1 MAKASTDP
9 TRSRGFRNR
18 NPGNIDWSAAN
29 KWQGQLGKESGPGA
43 RFAMFSSH
51 EYGIRALALLLT
63 TYQDRHGLRSIRQLI
78 NRWAP
83 PVENVTS
90 AYVNHVAAL
99 TGRDPDVNLDLHRYA
114 DLRPLVEAVITHELG
129 GQPYSAAVLDEGLR
143 LAGVKK
149 PAASLAAAAS
159 TTEGKAALSWAGLVT
174 VAGAAVPT
182 VEAVSGLP
190 QWVGVALVVSVAAV
204 VLAVVLTRRQDVL
217 A

>member
-1 MAKASTDP
+1 V
-9 TRSRGFRNR
+9 
-18 NPGNIDWSAAN
+18 
-29 KWQGQLGKESGPGA
+29 
-43 RFAMFSSH
+43 FSSH

-114 DLRPLVEAVITHELG
+114 DLRPLVEAIITHELG
-129 GQPYSAAVLDEGLR
+129 GQPYSAAVIDEGLR

-149 PAASLAAAAS
+149 PAATLAAAAS

-174 VAGAAVPT
+174 AAGAAVPA

-204 VLAVVLTRRQDVL
+204 ALAVVLTRRQDL
-217 A
+217 PA